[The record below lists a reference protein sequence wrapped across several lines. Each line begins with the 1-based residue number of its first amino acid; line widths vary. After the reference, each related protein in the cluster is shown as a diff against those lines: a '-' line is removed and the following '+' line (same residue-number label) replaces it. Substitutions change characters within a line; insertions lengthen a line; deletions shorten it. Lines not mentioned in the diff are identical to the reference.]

1 MLTHVVSPPT
11 THPYPHRPYPLQI
24 AVLELLPHKPILS
37 AGYTAVLHVHSLI
50 VEVIITEMLTQID
63 KKTGEVAKKRPTFC
77 RSGDVITCR
86 IQAEMPVAVE
96 VRCCVEE
103 N

>member
-1 MLTHVVSPPT
+1 
-11 THPYPHRPYPLQI
+11 
-24 AVLELLPHKPILS
+24 VLELLPHKPILS

-96 VRCCVEE
+96 VCSILYSSSFPSPFLVLLCLCVVE
-103 N
+103 